1 MNRIDRYIFRAVL
14 STALI
19 ALLVLLG
26 LETFFTLLTEL
37 ADVGTGDYGTVEV
50 LRYLLLSTPQRIY
63 QAFPMALLL
72 GGLLGMGALAQ
83 SSELV
88 AMRAAGFSLMR
99 LVLAALQAG
108 LLLGLVGLGV
118 GEFLAPDAQYAA
130 EELRAVAKS
139 QNRAIRRGRGFWARD
154 GNYFINV
161 NGVLPGVRL
170 AGISIYE
177 LDDQADLKSVLWAE
191 WARYDRDHWVL
202 VNVRRSTMAP
212 EQVVTETRE
221 FLHVESVITPGMLDV
236 LAADPEDLAIRD
248 LLIYSDYLTRNGL
261 DAGEYRL
268 AFWTKVL
275 GPLSSLAMLF
285 IAMPFVFTSQRSA
298 GVGQRLVVGI
308 ILGLLFYLGNR
319 LLGNVVLLYGLPP
332 LVGALLPSLLF
343 FGVGTWLLARMR

>member
-1 MNRIDRYIFRAVL
+1 MSRIDRYIFRAVL
-14 STALI
+14 GAAMI

-37 ADVGTGDYGTVEV
+37 ADVGTGDYGTVEM

-88 AMRAAGFSLMR
+88 AMRAAGFSLLR

-139 QNRAIRRGRGFWARD
+139 QNKAIRRGRGFWARD
-154 GNYFINV
+154 GNHFVNV
-161 NGVLPGVRL
+161 RGVLPGVRL
-170 AGISIYE
+170 DGISIYE
-177 LDDQADLKSVLWAE
+177 LDDTADLKSVVWAD
-191 WARYDRDHWVL
+191 WARYHGDRWVL
-202 VNVRRSTMAP
+202 VNVRRSVMEP
-212 EQVVTETRE
+212 ERVVTETRE
-221 FLHVESVITPGMLDV
+221 FLQVESVITPGMLDV
-236 LAADPEDLAIRD
+236 LAADPDELAIRD
-248 LLIYSDYLTRNGL
+248 LRVYSEYLSRNGL

-268 AFWTKVL
+268 AFWTKLL
-275 GPLSSLAMLF
+275 GPISSLAMLF
-285 IAMPFVFTSQRSA
+285 IAMPFVFAPQRSA

-332 LVGALLPSLLF
+332 LVGAALPSLLF
-343 FGVGTWLLARMR
+343 FGAGAWLLSRQR